1 MQIGSWLPG
10 FAAPQKEVTLSLG
23 DNWRQFALLVTVN
36 LFVGGMI
43 GMERSILPGLA
54 EEEFAIT
61 SKTAIASFIAVF
73 GLAKAVTNLFA
84 GHLSKR
90 VTRRRLLISGW
101 LFAIPVPLVLI
112 WAPSWGWVIAAN
124 VLLGINQ
131 GLTWSMTVN
140 MKMDLVG
147 QKWRGVALGF
157 NEAAGY
163 LSLAAIAFF
172 TGIIAEAYGFRP
184 EPFYLGIGIAATATA
199 ISVLLVRDT
208 APYLALENASR
219 PVITSVP
226 SSLWRTFADVT
237 WRKRHLF
244 GITQAGL
251 VKNLNDGVAWGI
263 FPLYFASQGLDLN
276 QIATLVAVY
285 PLVWGTLQ
293 LATGWASDLLGR
305 KPLIVIGM
313 VLQGAAIS
321 LTVAFDS
328 FPAWIVTMSMLGLG
342 TALVYPTLLAAVG
355 DAVPAI
361 DRATALGVYRF
372 WRDAGFIAGALL
384 AGAFAD
390 LFGFSVAIQFVA
402 ALTVASGVV
411 AKITVRGKRAV
422 QVEGLGAAGASRSG
436 IIGSDA
442 HPKDN

>member
-1 MQIGSWLPG
+1 MQIGRLFPG
-10 FAAPQKEVTLSLG
+10 FAPPRREITLGLG

-54 EEEFAIT
+54 ESEFGVT
-61 SKTAIASFIAVF
+61 SKTAIVSFIATF
-73 GLAKAVTNLFA
+73 GLAKAVTNLLA
-84 GHLSKR
+84 GDLSQR
-90 VTRRRLLISGW
+90 MTRRRILILGW
-101 LFAIPVPLVLI
+101 LFAIPVPLMLI
-112 WAPSWGWVIAAN
+112 WAPSWGWVIVAN

-131 GLTWSMTVN
+131 GLTWSMTIN

-147 QKWRGVALGF
+147 QRWRGVALGI

-163 LSLAAIAFF
+163 LALGAVALL
-172 TGIIAEAYGFRP
+172 TGIIAEAYGLRP
-184 EPFYLGIGIAATATA
+184 EPFYLGIGIGATALA
-199 ISVLLVRDT
+199 ISVLLIRDT
-208 APYLALENASR
+208 APYLALENSR
-219 PVITSVP
+219 GPALTSIP
-226 SSLWRTFADVT
+226 SSLGRAFADVT
-237 WRKRHLF
+237 WRKPYLF

-263 FPLYFASQGLDLN
+263 FPLYFASQGLELN
-276 QIATLVAVY
+276 RIGILVAVY

-321 LTVAFDS
+321 LTATFDS
-328 FPAWIVTMSMLGLG
+328 FQVWVVTMSMLGFG
-342 TALVYPTLLAAVG
+342 TALVYPTLLAAIG
-355 DAVPAI
+355 DAVPAM

-372 WRDAGFIAGALL
+372 WRDSGFIAGALL

-390 LFGFSVAIQFVA
+390 LFGFSVAIQVVA
-402 ALTVASGVV
+402 ALTVASGIV
-411 AKITVRGKRAV
+411 AMMTVRGGRAV
-422 QVEGLGAAGASRSG
+422 ITDG
-436 IIGSDA
+436 
-442 HPKDN
+442 

>member
-1 MQIGSWLPG
+1 MHIGKLLPG
-10 FAAPQKEVTLSLG
+10 FAAPQNEVTLSLG
-23 DNWRQFALLVTVN
+23 DNWRQFTLLVTVN

-43 GMERSILPGLA
+43 GMERSVLPGLA
-54 EEEFAIT
+54 EEEFGIT
-61 SKTAIASFIAVF
+61 SKTAIVSFIATF

-84 GHLSKR
+84 GNLTQR
-90 VTRRRLLISGW
+90 VTRRRILISGW
-101 LFAIPVPLVLI
+101 LFAIPVPLMLI

-147 QKWRGVALGF
+147 QRWRGVALGF

-163 LSLAAIAFF
+163 LSLAAIAFL
-172 TGIIAEAYGFRP
+172 TGVIAEAYGLRP
-184 EPFYLGIGIAATATA
+184 EPFYLGIGIAATGLA

-208 APYLALENASR
+208 APYLALENASL
-219 PVITSVP
+219 PATTSVTL
-226 SSLWRTFADVT
+226 SLRGAFADVT
-237 WRKRHLF
+237 WGKPYLF

-263 FPLYFASQGLDLN
+263 FPLYFASHDLELN
-276 QIATLVAVY
+276 RIGTLVAVY

-305 KPLIVIGM
+305 KPLIVMGM
-313 VLQGAAIS
+313 VLQGVAIS
-321 LTVAFDS
+321 LTAAFDS
-328 FPAWIVTMSMLGLG
+328 FPLWIVTMSMLGLG
-342 TALVYPTLLAAVG
+342 TALVYPTLLAAIG

-372 WRDAGFIAGALL
+372 WRDSGFIAGALL

-390 LFGFSVAIQFVA
+390 LFGFGVAIQLVA

-411 AKITVRGKRAV
+411 AQITVGGKQAV
-422 QVEGLGAAGASRSG
+422 QV
-436 IIGSDA
+436 D
-442 HPKDN
+442 